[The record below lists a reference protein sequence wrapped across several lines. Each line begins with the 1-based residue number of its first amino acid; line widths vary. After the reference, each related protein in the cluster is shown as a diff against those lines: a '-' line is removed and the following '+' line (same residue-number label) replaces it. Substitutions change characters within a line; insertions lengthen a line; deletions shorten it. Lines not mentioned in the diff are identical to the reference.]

1 MSIKRVNLRVFAVA
15 QQVKDPVFSL
25 QWLGSLL
32 RWGFDLWCTGLSIHF
47 PAAVAYVPTVAQI
60 QLLVQEFPYGAKKK
74 KKSEPIKQL
83 ILMRLFSIKNI
94 LAESGYPRIFTAI
107 IKKLN
112 LNSLYSTNECFHRK

>member
-47 PAAVAYVPTVAQI
+47 HMPIHSWAYVPTVAQI

-74 KKSEPIKQL
+74 KK
-83 ILMRLFSIKNI
+83 
-94 LAESGYPRIFTAI
+94 
-107 IKKLN
+107 KK
-112 LNSLYSTNECFHRK
+112 